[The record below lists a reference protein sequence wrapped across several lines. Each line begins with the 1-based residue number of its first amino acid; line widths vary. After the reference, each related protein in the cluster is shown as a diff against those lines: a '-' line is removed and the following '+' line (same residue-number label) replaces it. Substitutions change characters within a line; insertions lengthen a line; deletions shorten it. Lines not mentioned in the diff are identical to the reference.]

1 MGCVANTAIA
11 ATEQEDAACRE
22 PVSPCREPVSP
33 RSARPNFHRRYL
45 LEEKIGEGCFACVY
59 SCRRTDDGPECEF
72 AVKITD
78 LRRLKADQPAA
89 SDCYS
94 RAQQE
99 AALLK
104 SIGSREHCCRFV
116 DSMVD
121 RRFHYLVMEKYSTT
135 LYHAL
140 ERMPELTERTL
151 AAVVQQMFI
160 AVSEVH
166 ALGILHR
173 DVKPDNFLCAGPDAT
188 VKLCDFGFA
197 RKFPSGPAC
206 VRGVFGTAPFM
217 SPEMIM
223 GLEYAA
229 PTDVWSLGVILYVL
243 LCGEFPYMPEK
254 PCKQLMRV
262 AIARGTPRPS
272 FAPRAEIQGVR
283 LSTGAVEFLQALLN
297 RDPEMRPSATE
308 ALEYG
313 WFRAPAEGEEPA
325 TEPPSLRDALF
336 AAECVGAFG
345 SSSGGAGGQTVRSAD
360 RMLQELQRKY
370 RWQDTRS
377 NSGGLQDDTSC
388 ELSHSLDRS
397 PKSPRTPRSPKS
409 PATGERTPRSPKS
422 PASKMQQVA
431 RAPQLY
437 DAQRLGVLI
446 NT

>member
-1 MGCVANTAIA
+1 MGCVANTAV
-11 ATEQEDAACRE
+11 ATAEQEEIACRE
-22 PVSPCREPVSP
+22 PVSPCREPVGP
-33 RSARPNFHRRYL
+33 LGARPNFHRCYL

-59 SCRRTDDGPECEF
+59 SCKRADGAPEGEY

-78 LRRLKADQPAA
+78 LRRSKADQPAA

-99 AALLK
+99 ATLLK
-104 SIGSREHCCRFV
+104 SMGNREHCCRFV

-140 ERMPELTERTL
+140 KCMPELTERSL
-151 AAVVQQMFI
+151 AAVVQQMFT

-173 DVKPDNFLCAGPDAT
+173 DIKPDNFLCEGPDAT

-223 GLEYAA
+223 GIEYAA
-229 PTDVWSLGVILYVL
+229 STDIWSLGVVLYVL

-262 AIARGTPRPS
+262 AIARGSPRPS
-272 FAPRAEIQGVR
+272 FSPCAAVQGVR
-283 LSTGAVEFLQALLN
+283 LSTGVVEFLQALLN

-308 ALEYG
+308 ALDYG
-313 WFRAPAEGEEPA
+313 WFRPAAEEEEPSA
-325 TEPPSLRDALF
+325 KPDSLREALF
-336 AAECVGAFG
+336 AAERVGAFG
-345 SSSGGAGGQTVRSAD
+345 SSSGGASGQTLRSAD

-370 RWQDTRS
+370 RWQDS
-377 NSGGLQDDTSC
+377 GSSSGGLQDDSGC
-388 ELSHSLDRS
+388 EWSPKHSGEKS
-397 PKSPRTPRSPKS
+397 PKSPRTPKSPKS
-409 PATGERTPRSPKS
+409 PGG
-422 PASKMQQVA
+422 KMHQVA
-431 RAPQLY
+431 RAPQVY
-437 DAQRLGVLI
+437 DANRLGVLI
-446 NT
+446 NA